1 MINYFHNFRL
11 IIFVIS
17 WFCAFISII
26 NKQNVIVDFGI
37 ICFAIFLLLN
47 LFFLSKQSYFIIF
60 VLFVS
65 SFFLFEEIPS
75 LIEVYEAGRFVIIFA
90 GLIPTM
96 NLVKSAALQ
105 LDPIKETQKLL
116 SSLSGQNSK
125 AGFQITAHI
134 SGSIMNTGV
143 FPMLAASVPK
153 NSNLIFRKEIAEASI
168 RGMASSVVWSPFFVA
183 FAVGQIY
190 IDNYNSWLSLL
201 IGLLIGSMF
210 TLISVFALNKNLN
223 FILLKRSLNCLRPI
237 FKFLII
243 VMGIIVSFSLYFNLT
258 ALSAVIFVMPILIL
272 IYFIKNLK
280 KLQNIFSLTINSMRT
295 NIDDIVIISLAM
307 MIGFIITNSP
317 NQNFLYGYFDF
328 ELVPNFLIF
337 ILIPLT
343 MCILSILCIHP
354 VISSTI
360 LLTIFSS
367 SIFDINHA
375 LLMQAHLIG
384 WCTGTLSSVASLTV
398 ITCSN
403 LFSVPSL
410 RIAFGENIFVVIL
423 FSIFGGAVLG
433 LLNLII

>member
-75 LIEVYEAGRFVIIFA
+75 LIEVYEAVRFVIIFA

-153 NSNLIFRKEIAEASI
+153 NSNLMFRKEIAEASI

-272 IYFIKNLK
+272 IFFIKSLK
-280 KLQNIFSLTINSMRT
+280 KLQNILSLTVNSMRT

-307 MIGFIITNSP
+307 IIGFIITNSP

-328 ELVPNFLIF
+328 KLVPNFLIF
-337 ILIPLT
+337 ILIPLI
-343 MCILSILCIHP
+343 MCTLSILCIHP

-360 LLTIFSS
+360 LLTIFSN

-403 LFSVPSL
+403 LFTVPSL
-410 RIAFGENIFVVIL
+410 RIAFGENIFVVVL

>member
-1 MINYFHNFRL
+1 M
-11 IIFVIS
+11 
-17 WFCAFISII
+17 
-26 NKQNVIVDFGI
+26 
-37 ICFAIFLLLN
+37 
-47 LFFLSKQSYFIIF
+47 
-60 VLFVS
+60 
-65 SFFLFEEIPS
+65 PS

-116 SSLSGQNSK
+116 STLSGQNSK

-272 IYFIKNLK
+272 IYFIKNLI

-403 LFSVPSL
+403 LFTVPSL
-410 RIAFGENIFVVIL
+410 RIAFGENILVVIL

>member
-26 NKQNVIVDFGI
+26 NKHNVIVDFGI

-65 SFFLFEEIPS
+65 SFFLFGEIPS

-105 LDPIKETQKLL
+105 LDPINETQKLL
-116 SSLSGQNSK
+116 SSLSGHNSK

-403 LFSVPSL
+403 LFTVPSL

-423 FSIFGGAVLG
+423 FSIFGGAILG

>member
-60 VLFVS
+60 VLFVTS
-65 SFFLFEEIPS
+65 LFLFEEIPS

-116 SSLSGQNSK
+116 SSLSGENSK
-125 AGFQITAHI
+125 AGFQITAHL

-201 IGLLIGSMF
+201 IGLLIGSIF

-280 KLQNIFSLTINSMRT
+280 KTTKHIF
-295 NIDDIVIISLAM
+295 
-307 MIGFIITNSP
+307 
-317 NQNFLYGYFDF
+317 FD
-328 ELVPNFLIF
+328 
-337 ILIPLT
+337 
-343 MCILSILCIHP
+343 
-354 VISSTI
+354 
-360 LLTIFSS
+360 
-367 SIFDINHA
+367 
-375 LLMQAHLIG
+375 G
-384 WCTGTLSSVASLTV
+384 
-398 ITCSN
+398 
-403 LFSVPSL
+403 
-410 RIAFGENIFVVIL
+410 
-423 FSIFGGAVLG
+423 
-433 LLNLII
+433 

>member
-1 MINYFHNFRL
+1 MV
-11 IIFVIS
+11 IFVIS
-17 WFCAFISII
+17 WFCAFLSII
-26 NKQNVIVDFGI
+26 NNQNVIVDLGI
-37 ICFAIFLLLN
+37 ICFATFLLLN
-47 LFFLSKQSYFIIF
+47 LLFLSKQSYFIIF

-65 SFFLFEEIPS
+65 SFFLFEKIPS

-280 KLQNIFSLTINSMRT
+280 KLQNIFSLTVNSMRT

-403 LFSVPSL
+403 LFLVPSL

>member
-1 MINYFHNFRL
+1 MHNFRL

-65 SFFLFEEIPS
+65 SFFLFEKIPS
-75 LIEVYEAGRFVIIFA
+75 LNEVYEAGRFVIIFA

-105 LDPIKETQKLL
+105 LDPIKETQQLL

-223 FILLKRSLNCLRPI
+223 FILLKKSLNCLRPI

-272 IYFIKNLK
+272 IFFIENLK

-403 LFSVPSL
+403 LFTVPSL
-410 RIAFGENIFVVIL
+410 RIAFGENIFVVVL

>member
-17 WFCAFISII
+17 WFCAFLSII
-26 NKQNVIVDFGI
+26 NNQNVIVDLGI
-37 ICFAIFLLLN
+37 ICFATFLLLN

-65 SFFLFEEIPS
+65 SLFLFEKIPS
-75 LIEVYEAGRFVIIFA
+75 SHEAYEAGRLVIIFA

-125 AGFQITAHI
+125 AGFQITAHL

-201 IGLLIGSMF
+201 IGLLIGSIF

-307 MIGFIITNSP
+307 MIGFIITNTS

-337 ILIPLT
+337 ILVPLI

-403 LFSVPSL
+403 LFLVPSL

>member
-1 MINYFHNFRL
+1 MHNFRL

-47 LFFLSKQSYFIIF
+47 LFFLSKQSYFIIC

-65 SFFLFEEIPS
+65 SFFLFEKIPS
-75 LIEVYEAGRFVIIFA
+75 LNEVYEAGRFVIIFA

-105 LDPIKETQKLL
+105 LDPIKETQQLL

-223 FILLKRSLNCLRPI
+223 FILLKKSLNCLRPI

-272 IYFIKNLK
+272 FFFIKNLK

-403 LFSVPSL
+403 LFTVPSL
-410 RIAFGENIFVVIL
+410 RIAFGENIFVVVL

>member
-1 MINYFHNFRL
+1 MHNFRL

-65 SFFLFEEIPS
+65 SFFLFEKIPS
-75 LIEVYEAGRFVIIFA
+75 LNEVYEAGRFVIIFA

-105 LDPIKETQKLL
+105 LDPIKETQQLL

-223 FILLKRSLNCLRPI
+223 FILLKKSLNCLRPI

-272 IYFIKNLK
+272 FFFIKNLK

-403 LFSVPSL
+403 LFTVPSL
-410 RIAFGENIFVVIL
+410 RIAFGENIFVVVL